1 MHARVHFDRENRCRD
16 GEKYIYICIYSLSM
30 KLIRGVDS
38 IIDFHVWDWLIRVH
52 FSQLDGNRVWNRS
65 KGRFFL
71 EWELIDTFV
80 ASLLE
85 TLLETTI
92 ARFREK
98 LETGF
103 EIDLSGAINHT
114 RPVTRLIA
122 NPNGRKRVNND
133 PRIRECKISA
143 KLARFE
149 RFDIVYSDD
158 WRSVC
163 HFDVAYTGPGSTVMQ
178 NRDTN
183 LESPIRLPFNGDGDG
198 DCGLSGR
205 EIESSRID
213 VSSRTPPMQM
223 HPSILFFPP
232 FLFLSSAFSI
242 PLRSIEIFSFYC
254 IKREREGGGYPWLH
268 TPLALSTKGENREK
282 GWKRGGGRCWSR

>member
-1 MHARVHFDRENRCRD
+1 
-16 GEKYIYICIYSLSM
+16 M

-232 FLFLSSAFSI
+232 FLFLSSTLFPS
-242 PLRSIEIFSFYC
+242 LSDRSKYSLFIAS
-254 IKREREGGGYPWLH
+254 RERERGVS
-268 TPLALSTKGENREK
+268 LAAYATCPIHEGRKSWKGVKK
-282 GWKRGGGRCWSR
+282 GWRSMLEQVTRTLTTDVERDPGDGMNNF